1 MGQREEQYLSFRSLD
16 TLVVVSRSKEFES
29 LETFCT
35 LIWSLSSMDSHVGL
49 ELMLLGDLFP
59 TQCTLEIKGLN
70 SDLKPTT
77 HLIGLFS
84 SVNSL
89 VYLPVVVLYESLAT
103 EAAEEGEL
111 LVVLPLVSVSVTLQ
125 VEGLA

>member
-59 TQCTLEIKGLN
+59 TQCTLEIK
-70 SDLKPTT
+70 D
-77 HLIGLFS
+77 
-84 SVNSL
+84 
-89 VYLPVVVLYESLAT
+89 
-103 EAAEEGEL
+103 
-111 LVVLPLVSVSVTLQ
+111 
-125 VEGLA
+125 